1 MKVNESA
8 LTGEA
13 ELVRKKE
20 LISAMLFSGTQVR
33 YASLRSCTFTWLC
46 SQPTELPWLLGG

>member
-1 MKVNESA
+1 MKVSEAA

-20 LISAMLFSGTQVR
+20 LTSAMLFSGTQV
-33 YASLRSCTFTWLC
+33 
-46 SQPTELPWLLGG
+46 